1 VSQPI
6 PIPATSSRA
15 VAHQLRQIVDN
26 SSAVIYVKDLDGRL
40 QLVNRAFEQFFQ
52 RRADQVLGRTD
63 HELFPA
69 RMADVLRANDQRVAL
84 HGEAMEFEEHV
95 LLGEE
100 PRTYLSTKFPLF
112 DNAGRVTAVCGIST
126 DISARKNL
134 EEALRHVAL
143 GVSAASSDEVF
154 EAIARYMTRSLEADF
169 AFVSRINA
177 DGQSLTTLA
186 LYYGGRLHSN
196 ASYALPG
203 TPCQEVFGK
212 AFHFIPSGLCQRYPN
227 DETLL
232 GFGVD
237 SYAGYPLFSSD
248 GRPLGLIAAGRCG
261 PLEDRER
268 VESVLRIFSVRA
280 AAEIERLEAEA
291 SYRAIF
297 DSSEDA
303 IFVHD
308 LDSGALVDVNPKACQ
323 AYGYSYAEMLE
334 LEIDDFSAGYAPY
347 TGKEAAAYLDRARA
361 GEPQRFEWRR
371 RNRDGSLHWDEVLLK
386 RSTIGGVD
394 RILAF
399 TREITQRKEAE
410 QALRASELQHRAIA
424 DTALDCFIGMDEVGR
439 VLVFNPAAEQCFGM
453 RREAVLGRPLLELII
468 PERFREAYERG
479 FERYLETGSGTFLG
493 KRMEVVAQR
502 ANGEEFPAELAL
514 AVVQGGEGPRF
525 ICYLRDITERKQAE
539 EERGRL
545 EHQLRQAQRMEAI
558 GHLTGG
564 IAHDFNNLL
573 TSMLGYTVMA
583 QEQAELVQNERLGK
597 YLARVQRSAEKARDL
612 IQQMLTFSRG
622 SRGKPQTV
630 ALGVVLGDFIKLL
643 ESTLPATVELDAQL
657 PHDLPPVLVDPVQ
670 VEQVLMNLCI
680 NARDAMGSVG
690 RLRVSLGLEEHGAT
704 VCASCQQGVHGR
716 FVALTV
722 SDSGPGIDPLVGAH
736 MFEPFFSTK
745 ASGQG
750 SGMGLSMVHG
760 IVHEYGGHILLETA
774 VGAGATFRILIPPLA
789 QVVAGAGL
797 ATALRPQPLP
807 RSALQGRVAVLDDD
821 PLVAEFMGELLEGWG
836 LSARLFCDAEQASEL
851 LLADP
856 YAWDFIILDQ
866 SMPRL
871 SGLQLARRLLAA
883 RADLPIVLYTG
894 FSDALV
900 EVEVLE
906 HGLKALLT
914 KPLDQVRLH
923 ELLRTYLADRR
934 GAETGG
940 YTADT
945 N

>member
-6 PIPATSSRA
+6 PIPAASSSA
-15 VAHQLRQIVDN
+15 VEHQLRQIVDN
-26 SSAVIYVKDLDGRL
+26 SSAVIYVKDLHGRL
-40 QLVNRAFEQFFQ
+40 QLVNRAFEQLFQ
-52 RRADQVLGRTD
+52 LQAEEVLGRTD
-63 HELFPA
+63 HELLPA
-69 RMADVLRANDQRVAL
+69 PLADVLRANDQRVAL
-84 HGEAMEFEEHV
+84 CGAAMEFEEQV
-95 LLGEE
+95 QVSGEAH
-100 PRTYLSTKFPLF
+100 TYLSTKFPLF
-112 DNAGRVTAVCGIST
+112 DAAGRVTAVCGIST
-126 DISARKNL
+126 DISSRKSL
-134 EEALRHVAL
+134 EEALGHVAL
-143 GVSAASSDEVF
+143 GVSAASSGEVF

-186 LYYGGRLHSN
+186 LYYAGRLHRN
-196 ASYALPG
+196 TSYPLPG

-212 AFHFIPSGLCQRYPN
+212 AFQFIPSGLAQRFPS
-227 DETLL
+227 DDSLL
-232 GFGVD
+232 AFGVD

-261 PLEDRER
+261 PMDNRNR

-303 IFVHD
+303 IFVYD
-308 LDSGALVDVNPKACQ
+308 LHSGALVDVNPKACQ
-323 AYGYSYAEMLE
+323 AYGYSYEEMLK

-347 TGKEAAAYLDRARA
+347 TGQEAAVYLARARA
-361 GEPQRFEWRR
+361 GEPQRFEWHR

-386 RSTIGGVD
+386 RATIGGVD

-410 QALRASELQHRAIA
+410 QALRASEMQHRAIA
-424 DTALDCFIGMDEVGR
+424 DTALDCFIGMDERGR

-453 RREAVLGRPLLELII
+453 RRDQVLGRSLLCLII

-479 FERYLETGSGTFLG
+479 FEHYLKTGSGTFLG

-502 ANGEEFPAELAL
+502 ANGQEFPAELAL
-514 AVVQGGEGPRF
+514 AVVQGDEGPRF
-525 ICYLRDITERKQAE
+525 ICYLRDITERQQAE
-539 EERGRL
+539 AERVRL
-545 EHQLRQAQRMEAI
+545 EQQLRQAQRMEAI

-583 QEQAELVQNERLGK
+583 QEQAEQLQHERLGK

-630 ALGVVLGDFIKLL
+630 ALDVVLSDFIKLVD
-643 ESTLPATVELDAQL
+643 STLPATVELDTQLAQ
-657 PHDLPPVLVDPVQ
+657 DLPPVLVDPVQ
-670 VEQVLMNLCI
+670 LEQVLMNLCI

-690 RLRVSLGLEEHGAT
+690 QLSVSLGLEVHETA
-704 VCASCQQGVHGR
+704 VCASCQQSVQGR

-722 SDSGPGIDPLVGAH
+722 SDNGPGIDPLVRAR

-745 ASGQG
+745 VSGQG

-760 IVHEYGGHILLETA
+760 IVHEYGGDILLQSA
-774 VGAGATFRILIPPLA
+774 PGAGATFRILIPVLS
-789 QVVAGAGL
+789 QVLDPAVQGA
-797 ATALRPQPLP
+797 AIRPQALQW
-807 RSALQGRVAVLDDD
+807 SALQGRVAVVDDD
-821 PLVAEFMGELLEGWG
+821 VLVAEFMGELLEGWG

-856 YAWDFIILDQ
+856 YAWDFVILDQ

-894 FSDALV
+894 FSDALA
-900 EVEVLE
+900 EAEVLE
-906 HGLKALLT
+906 QGLKALLT
-914 KPLDQVRLH
+914 KPLDQARLH
-923 ELLRTYLADRR
+923 GLLRASLRS
-934 GAETGG
+934 ET
-940 YTADT
+940 D
-945 N
+945 

>member
-1 VSQPI
+1 MNQPM
-6 PIPATSSRA
+6 PIPAANSNA
-15 VAHQLRQIVDN
+15 VEHQLRQIVDN
-26 SSAVIYVKDLDGRL
+26 SSAVIYVKDLHGRL
-40 QLVNRAFEQFFQ
+40 QLVNRAFEQLLQ
-52 RRADQVLGRTD
+52 LQAEAVLGRTD
-63 HELFPA
+63 HELLPA
-69 RMADVLRANDQRVAL
+69 PVADVLRANDQRVAL
-84 HGEAMEFEEHV
+84 CGEALEFEEHMQV
-95 LLGEE
+95 GGESH
-100 PRTYLSTKFPLF
+100 TYLSTKFPLF
-112 DNAGRVTAVCGIST
+112 DAAGRVTAVCGIST

-134 EEALRHVAL
+134 EEALGHVAL
-143 GVSAASSDEVF
+143 GVSAASSSEVF

-169 AFVSRINA
+169 AFVSRVNA

-186 LYYGGRLHSN
+186 LYYGGRLHRN
-196 ASYALPG
+196 ISYPLPG
-203 TPCQEVFGK
+203 TPCQDVFGK
-212 AFHFIPSGLCQRYPN
+212 VFQFIPSGLSQRFPS
-227 DETLL
+227 DDSLL
-232 GFGVD
+232 AFGVD

-261 PLEDRER
+261 PMDNRSR
-268 VESVLRIFSVRA
+268 IESVMRIFSVRA

-308 LDSGALVDVNPKACQ
+308 LHSGALVDVNPKACL
-323 AYGYSYAEMLE
+323 AYGYSYEDMLK
-334 LEIDDFSAGYAPY
+334 LEVADFSAGYAPY
-347 TGKEAAAYLDRARA
+347 TGQGAAAYLASARA
-361 GEPQRFEWRR
+361 GEPQRYEWHR
-371 RNRDGSLHWDEVLLK
+371 RNCDGSLHWDEVLLK
-386 RSTIGGVD
+386 RATIGGVD

-410 QALRASELQHRAIA
+410 QALRASELLHRAIA
-424 DTALDCFIGMDEVGR
+424 DTALDCFIGMDERGR

-453 RREAVLGRPLLELII
+453 RSDQVLGCSLLGLII
-468 PERFREAYERG
+468 PERFRMAYERG

-502 ANGEEFPAELAL
+502 ANGQEFPAELAL

-525 ICYLRDITERKQAE
+525 ICYLRDITDRKRAE
-539 EERGRL
+539 EERVRL
-545 EHQLRQAQRMEAI
+545 EQQLRQAQRMEAI

-583 QEQAELVQNERLGK
+583 QEQAEQLQHERLGK

-630 ALGVVLGDFIKLL
+630 ALDVVLSDFIKLV
-643 ESTLPATVELDAQL
+643 ESTLPATVELDTQMAQ
-657 PHDLPPVLVDPVQ
+657 DLPPVRVDPVQ
-670 VEQVLMNLCI
+670 LEQVLMNLCI
-680 NARDAMGSVG
+680 NARDAMGRVGQLSVG
-690 RLRVSLGLEEHGAT
+690 LGLEVHEAA
-704 VCASCQQGVHGR
+704 VCASCQQRVQGR

-722 SDSGPGIDPLVGAH
+722 SDSGPGIDPLVRAR

-745 ASGQG
+745 ANGQG

-760 IVHEYGGHILLETA
+760 IVHEYGGHILLQSA
-774 VGAGATFRILIPPLA
+774 PGAGATFRVLIPVLS
-789 QVVAGAGL
+789 QVLGPAFQGA
-797 ATALRPQPLP
+797 AIRPQALRW
-807 RSALQGRVAVLDDD
+807 SALQGRVAVVDDD
-821 PLVAEFMGELLEGWG
+821 ALVAEFMGELLEGWG

-851 LLADP
+851 LLTDP

-894 FSDALV
+894 FSDALD
-900 EVEVLE
+900 EAEVLE
-906 HGLKALLT
+906 QGLKALLT
-914 KPLDQVRLH
+914 KPLDQARLH
-923 ELLRTYLADRR
+923 GLLCAHLRS
-934 GAETGG
+934 ET
-940 YTADT
+940 D
-945 N
+945 